1 MERIGLQD
9 IFVGRARR
17 KHDGNFLRGRLLAH
31 HNMHARNA
39 AVGQLVELV
48 AAHNTLPVNA
58 VEHLNQM
65 NHIFIGHSLEPPG
78 SIVLTQR
85 LDGPA
90 LRHQIGRKIGLDE
103 FLYTIALTLELSV
116 GLINRKIIGCN
127 QLSVLPRTSHFI
139 LITKLVF
146 TRQTDYHHQSCNQYN
161 RHFEEAHAGIS

>member
-9 IFVGRARR
+9 IFVSRARR

-85 LDGPA
+85 FDGPA

-103 FLYTIALTLELSV
+103 FLYTVALTLELSV
-116 GLINRKIIGCN
+116 GLINRK
-127 QLSVLPRTSHFI
+127 S
-139 LITKLVF
+139 
-146 TRQTDYHHQSCNQYN
+146 
-161 RHFEEAHAGIS
+161 